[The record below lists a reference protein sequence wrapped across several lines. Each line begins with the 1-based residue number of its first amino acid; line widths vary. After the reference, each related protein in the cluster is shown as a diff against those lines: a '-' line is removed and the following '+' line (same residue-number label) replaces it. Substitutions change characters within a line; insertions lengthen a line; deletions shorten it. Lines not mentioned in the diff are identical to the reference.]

1 MFVLASLRYSR
12 SRQTLAAPP
21 SRHIKGANDKQL
33 ASGNSEEGND
43 EEQVMSELKLS
54 KSVPTF
60 RANGSPQLKVE
71 RELQKKIPLDFQRN
85 KMALE
90 RERQELQAEK
100 NVWAREKQKIMT
112 TNTFDKIVT
121 LNVGGTKYTTS
132 LSTLTKYPDSMLGA
146 MFSGRHALPQQEDGS
161 FFIDRD
167 GDTFRYVLLYL
178 RDDRLARALVP
189 QLESTLRLH
198 LQFDAEYFQLRELE
212 TVVRLCQGSASPQRY
227 SPNQRVGSRG
237 LQDAFRP
244 VEAVMYQLEYKDKE
258 IVLRNTAKSI
268 HQELTV
274 HHNLRCENV
283 VFLNN
288 VSFKQC
294 DMSGSVFRNCCFQGT
309 VSFEGSILSDVTFE
323 NVGGLHAHFA
333 PWQVSQ
339 GRFEIEL
346 IKYLQNKGLIY

>member
-132 LSTLTKYPDSMLGA
+132 LSTLTKYPDSMLGV

-167 GDTFRYVLLYL
+167 GDTFSNILSYL
-178 RDDRLARALVP
+178 RDRSIILSIIPRLSDEVRQRLLHEAMFY
-189 QLESTLRLH
+189 QL
-198 LQFDAEYFQLRELE
+198 QELE
-212 TVVRLCQGSASPQRY
+212 IILSVMGTYSIVCNYRESGQTTQEVDLDYEVVSSSGKSKKFYHSSYYVDVEINVERANVSISNRTC
-227 SPNQRVGSRG
+227 
-237 LQDAFRP
+237 FR
-244 VEAVMYQLEYKDKE
+244 
-258 IVLRNTAKSI
+258 KSV
-268 HQELTV
+268 TFV
-274 HHNLRCENV
+274 RCNLS
-283 VFLNN
+283 N
-288 VSFKQC
+288 VSFQ
-294 DMSGSVFRNCCFQGT
+294 GCCFEGP
-309 VSFEGSILSDVTFE
+309 VSFEGCLMQGTVFQKVCGLVTQK
-323 NVGGLHAHFA
+323 VRFA

-339 GRFEIEL
+339 AVFDDEL
-346 IKYLQNKGLIY
+346 LEALEANGCIY

>member
-132 LSTLTKYPDSMLGA
+132 LSTLTKYPDSMLGV

-161 FFIDRD
+161 
-167 GDTFRYVLLYL
+167 LLFHNKKTV
-178 RDDRLARALVP
+178 RTS
-189 QLESTLRLH
+189 STEMGTR
-198 LQFDAEYFQLRELE
+198 
-212 TVVRLCQGSASPQRY
+212 SATS
-227 SPNQRVGSRG
+227 SHISGTEVSS
-237 LQDAFRP
+237 
-244 VEAVMYQLEYKDKE
+244 YQ
-258 IVLRNTAKSI
+258 SF
-268 HQELTV
+268 H
-274 HHNLRCENV
+274 
-283 VFLNN
+283 VFL
-288 VSFKQC
+288 
-294 DMSGSVFRNCCFQGT
+294 MR
-309 VSFEGSILSDVTFE
+309 
-323 NVGGLHAHFA
+323 
-333 PWQVSQ
+333 
-339 GRFEIEL
+339 
-346 IKYLQNKGLIY
+346 